1 MKLPQLLSV
10 FMLGGFLSACGP
22 SYFLTMKPTAADTIW
37 YEGRE
42 MMLQE
47 QDSMLVQMSFVRYEG
62 RELVFEAV
70 VENGSSQPI
79 LVAPEQFYY
88 QPVVTQ
94 AATAGTATN
103 VPGRVAAI
111 DPEQR
116 MQQLETQLAYES
128 KEATKVSFG
137 ELLTT
142 LSHITE
148 NVASIKKEETEK
160 EIDEREERQQSER
173 DYYTNHRIDHSI
185 AADQVRY
192 TKEEVEQRLLRKNT
206 LPPGQ
211 YIRGYVYFPRTD
223 AADVIRVVVPVNEQQ
238 PATFDFTQDRTK
250 Q

>member
-1 MKLPQLLSV
+1 MKLLQRLSILSV
-10 FMLGGFLSACGP
+10 GGLLSACGP
-22 SYFLTMKPTAADTIW
+22 SYFLTMKPTAENTIW

-42 MMLQE
+42 MVLQE

-62 RELVFEAV
+62 KELVFEAV

-79 LVAPEQFYY
+79 LVAPEQFFY
-88 QPVVTQ
+88 QPVTTQ
-94 AATAGTATN
+94 AATAGTPTN
-103 VPGRVAAI
+103 VPARVAAI

-116 MQQLETQLAYES
+116 MRQLETTLAYES
-128 KEATKVSFG
+128 KEATKVSLG

-142 LSHITE
+142 LGHITE
-148 NVASIKKEETEK
+148 DVVSIKKKETDEEV
-160 EIDEREERQQSER
+160 DEREQRQQSER
-173 DYYTNHRIDHSI
+173 NYYTNQRLEHSI

-192 TKEEVEQRLLRKNT
+192 KKEEVEQRLLRKNT

-223 AADVIRVVVPVNEQQ
+223 VADVIRVVVPVGEQ
-238 PATFDFTQDRTK
+238 PATFDFTQSRMK